1 MELFQKEGYYVIKNG
16 EYSLWCSR
24 IDGSMEPRK
33 GPPCSN
39 MDVYA
44 YTSAVRH
51 KILFEFVPRREVL
64 SPITTDSPDC
74 FTVISGHICFLLYF
88 FFCFYTFSCRFPCG
102 RLS

>member
-64 SPITTDSPDC
+64 SPITTRIPR
-74 FTVISGHICFLLYF
+74 TVLLLFLGISVFYFSFFL
-88 FFCFYTFSCRFPCG
+88 TFLHFLVVGFRTVD
-102 RLS
+102 